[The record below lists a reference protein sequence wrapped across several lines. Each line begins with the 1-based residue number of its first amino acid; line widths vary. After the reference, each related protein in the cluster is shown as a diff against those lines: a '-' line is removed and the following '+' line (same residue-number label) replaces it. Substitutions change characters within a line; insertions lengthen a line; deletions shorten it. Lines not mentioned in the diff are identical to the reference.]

1 MRTAMRILIG
11 LVLVLIAFSAV
22 VAVQPATFKIT
33 RTATI
38 AAPPEK
44 VFAVVNDFHNWQSWS
59 PWMALD
65 PAAKATFEGPA
76 AGPGAKFAW
85 SGNDKVGEG
94 RMEIKDAKPG
104 ERVLIKLDFIK
115 PMEGTSDT
123 EFTFKP
129 AAGGTEVT
137 WSMTGEDGFV
147 GKAARFFMNLD
158 KMVGGDFE
166 RGLGNLKKVAETK

>member
-1 MRTAMRILIG
+1 MRWFMRILIG
-11 LVLVLIAFSAV
+11 LVLIVIAFSALV
-22 VAVQPATFKIT
+22 SIQPAAFKIT

-44 VFAVVNDFHNWQSWS
+44 VFAAVNDFHNWQAWS
-59 PWMALD
+59 PWVELD
-65 PAAKATFEGPA
+65 PTAKATFEGPA

-85 SGNDKVGEG
+85 AGNDKIGEG
-94 RMEIKDAKPG
+94 RMEIKEAKPG
-104 ERVLIKLDFIK
+104 ERVLIKLDFVK

-129 AAGGTEVT
+129 AAGATEVT
-137 WSMTGEDGFV
+137 WTMTGEDGFV

-166 RGLGNLKKVAETK
+166 RGLAKLKTVAEAK

>member
-1 MRTAMRILIG
+1 MRLLVRILLG
-11 LVLVLIAFSAV
+11 LALILIAFSAL
-22 VAVQPATFKIT
+22 VATQPAAFKIV

-44 VFAVVNDFHNWQSWS
+44 VFAAVNDFHNWKAWS
-59 PWMALD
+59 PWLGLD
-65 PAAKATFEGPA
+65 PNAKSTFEGPA

-85 SGNDKVGEG
+85 AGNDKIGEG

-104 ERVLIKLDFIK
+104 ERVLIKLDFVK

-129 AAGGTEVT
+129 AGVGTEVT
-137 WSMTGEDGFV
+137 WTMTGEDGFV
-147 GKAARFFMNLD
+147 GKAARYFMNLD

-166 RGLGNLKKVAETK
+166 RGLANLKTVAEAK